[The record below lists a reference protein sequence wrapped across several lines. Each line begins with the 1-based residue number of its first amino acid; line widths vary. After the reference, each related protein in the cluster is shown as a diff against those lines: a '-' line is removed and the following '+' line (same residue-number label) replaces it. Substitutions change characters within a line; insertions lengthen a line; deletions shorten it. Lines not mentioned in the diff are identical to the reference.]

1 MNIDALNGLINSILN
16 GFRCHNCNSNV
27 EKKNIDIKSV
37 HGSSVLLDIFCENCK
52 SHSMVKSEVLSVD
65 LSKHLNILKN
75 SLEKLEAKEK
85 SLTISDEEIKKLDK
99 DLKKDNLNVS
109 DLFN

>member
-1 MNIDALNGLINSILN
+1 
-16 GFRCHNCNSNV
+16 
-27 EKKNIDIKSV
+27 
-37 HGSSVLLDIFCENCK
+37 
-52 SHSMVKSEVLSVD
+52 MVKSEVLSVD

>member
-1 MNIDALNGLINSILN
+1 
-16 GFRCHNCNSNV
+16 
-27 EKKNIDIKSV
+27 
-37 HGSSVLLDIFCENCK
+37 
-52 SHSMVKSEVLSVD
+52 MVKSEVLSVD

-75 SLEKLEAKEK
+75 SLEKLEVKEK